1 MRGFGGDDMGKS
13 PVNQGRRYFGPAS
26 IGLFWTTLIPL
37 FALIY
42 YLLPDSFD
50 GSQNFLTCLY
60 FSVVTI
66 TTLGYGDIVPA
77 SSEAQFV
84 SAVQAISGIVIIGL
98 FLNSVAHDWSE
109 RLVRAERDLQDNLY
123 RKRNLAALRAFDSLL
138 GMKVVRHT
146 FLVAS
151 LFSDQEPPIFVE
163 GNYSEKKFRR
173 WIESEVKVSD
183 MKGIFQ
189 SSVLL
194 DDDPTMSQIEAFY
207 ESDKEISRLV
217 EKLMIE
223 VDMAIFPK
231 LLELC
236 EKYMR
241 DEKRL
246 DQSRVLCAISKNR
259 FGKNPLTVSFAKMIS
274 EWDGPPKLRRSN
286 ALNSVMILYSSV
298 RFRTPILLDVMQEIN
313 SVLKG

>member
-1 MRGFGGDDMGKS
+1 MEKS
-13 PVNQGRRYFGPAS
+13 PVAQGRRYFGPAS
-26 IGLFWTTLIPL
+26 IGLVWTALIPV
-37 FALIY
+37 FASVY
-42 YLLPDSFD
+42 YLLPNSFE

-77 SSEAQFV
+77 SGEAQFV
-84 SAVQAISGIVIIGL
+84 SALQAISGIVIIGL

-123 RKRNLAALRAFDSLL
+123 RKRNLAALRAFDSFLA
-138 GMKVVRHT
+138 MKVVRHT

-151 LFSDQEPPIFVE
+151 MFSDQQPKIFIE
-163 GNYSEKKFRR
+163 DEFTEKKFRQ
-173 WIESEVKVSD
+173 WLEDEVKVSD

-189 SSVLL
+189 PNVSAY
-194 DDDPTMSQIEAFY
+194 DDPTVSLIEAFY

-223 VDMAIFPK
+223 VDMEIFPE
-231 LLELC
+231 LFELC

-241 DEKRL
+241 DEGRL
-246 DQSRVLCAISKNR
+246 DQSRALCAMSRNR
-259 FGKNPLTVSFAKMIS
+259 FGKNPLTISYAKSIS
-274 EWDGPPKLRRSN
+274 EWDGPPRLRRYNS
-286 ALNSVMILYSSV
+286 LNSVMILYSSV
-298 RFRTPILLDVMQEIN
+298 RFRTPILLDVMQEI
-313 SVLKG
+313 SSLLKGR